1 MSNSPSNPKG
11 TRDFLPSELS
21 KRNHIIDI
29 LRKNFKNFGFL
40 EIETPALEKNS
51 TLLGKYGNEGDRLV
65 FKILNSGE
73 KVKKADVDS
82 LKSNNLNSFTK
93 SISEKGLRYDL
104 TVPL

>member
-29 LRKNFKNFGFL
+29 LKKNFKKFWFSS

-51 TLLGKYGNEGDRLV
+51 TLLR
-65 FKILNSGE
+65 
-73 KVKKADVDS
+73 KVWK
-82 LKSNNLNSFTK
+82 
-93 SISEKGLRYDL
+93 
-104 TVPL
+104 